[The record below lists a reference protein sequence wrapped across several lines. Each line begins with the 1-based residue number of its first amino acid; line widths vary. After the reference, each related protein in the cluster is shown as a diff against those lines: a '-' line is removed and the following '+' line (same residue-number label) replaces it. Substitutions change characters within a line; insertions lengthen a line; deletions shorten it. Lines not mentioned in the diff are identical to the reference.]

1 MENFIPIGGRQ
12 TINPQEVISL
22 KGEINYTTVHFQ
34 QGKKNVTVAT
44 TLKRIEERLEDY
56 PNFFRVS
63 RSTIINTNCIK
74 RIKNNIIYLT
84 NGEKITPS
92 RRRTKEFFWHL
103 ESISYSN

>member
-63 RSTIINTNCIK
+63 RSVIINMNCIK
-74 RIKNNIIYLT
+74 RIKNNKIYLI
-84 NGEKITPS
+84 NGEKVVPS
-92 RRRTKEFFWHL
+92 RRRAKDFYGQFE
-103 ESISYSN
+103 NNNRA